1 METWRLNEGVVF
13 FLQISKLLAGSLAF
27 YEDAGVFTQLLP
39 TFFFLYKILLGTLI
53 RFCEKRFAYL
63 YFFEK

>member
-39 TFFFLYKILLGTLI
+39 TFFFVHKIFPGKPYTFL
-53 RFCEKRFAYL
+53 
-63 YFFEK
+63 